1 MPLRVD
7 PTTAGARWAQGLGGA
22 SQKITE
28 GINRVTQAPG
38 QKAANNKQG
47 YINGVNSSV
56 DKWARN
62 VARVSLGDWQQAFLN
77 KGVPRVAQG
86 AQASQQKFVDRITPV
101 FQYMSQVLATVDA
114 MPNTTPAERD
124 QRMLTFV
131 QNMRRYGG

>member
-7 PTTAGARWAQGLGGA
+7 PATAASRWTAGLGSA

-28 GINRVTQAPG
+28 GIQRVNQAPG
-38 QKAANNKQG
+38 AKAAANRQG
-47 YINGVNSSV
+47 YINGVNGAV

-62 VARVSLGDWQQAFLN
+62 VGRVSLEEWRQAFIN

-86 AQASQQKFVDRITPV
+86 AQASQSKFQDRITPV
-101 FQYMSQVLATVDA
+101 FAYMSNVLATVDQ

-124 QRMLTFV
+124 ARMLTYV
-131 QNMRRYGG
+131 QNMRRYSG